1 MTTRARRPLS
11 AAASRVVGAAWTVVA
26 VPVGYLGVLTVA
38 AWYATC
44 VGRRSRGGADVAVS
58 FAVLIPAHDEEE
70 VLGET
75 LAALSKLHEPAGGHR
90 VYVVADHCS
99 DRTIEIALA
108 GGVEVLDHDVEP
120 RGKGPA
126 LAWAI
131 EHVLAASEPPDAI
144 VVVDADTIVDP
155 SLLVEL
161 ERQFAAGALVVQGQY
176 RVRDSGASP
185 AAGLRAIALAL
196 RHHLR
201 PLGRTALGGS
211 SGLYGNGMA
220 FRSSVLRGR
229 SWSNHLTEDL
239 ELQTELLLD
248 GIPVA
253 YAPDAVV
260 EAAMPSTLEAS
271 ATQNARWER
280 GRIELVRRYVPRLL
294 RRAIEQSGRAR
305 VAAADEALDHLVP
318 PLSVLVAAVGSLSVA
333 ELATSLAFSRR
344 PRRAAVLLPVIVL
357 FHVGS
362 GIVLARVPLS
372 VVRSLLHAPRMI
384 LWKVRL
390 WSGVLGSGEGMP
402 WVRTARS

>member
-1 MTTRARRPLS
+1 M
-11 AAASRVVGAAWTVVA
+11 VGAAWTALA

-38 AWYATC
+38 AWYATW
-44 VGRRSRGGADVAVS
+44 VGRRSGGDARVPVS

-75 LAALSKLHEPAGGHR
+75 LVALSKVHEPAGGHR
-90 VYVVADHCS
+90 VVVVADHCS
-99 DRTIEIALA
+99 DRTIEIARA
-108 GGVEVLDHDVEP
+108 GGVEVLDHDVES

-131 EHVLAASEPPDAI
+131 EQVVVAPEPPDAI
-144 VVVDADTIVDP
+144 LVVDADTIVDP

-176 RVRDSGASP
+176 RVRDAGASP
-185 AAGLRAIALAL
+185 AASLRAIALAL

-239 ELQTELLLD
+239 ELQTELLLE

-260 EAAMPSTLEAS
+260 EAVMPSTLEAS

-280 GRIELVRRYVPRLL
+280 GRIELVGRYVPRLL
-294 RRAIEQSGRAR
+294 RRAAEQSGRAR
-305 VAAADEALDHLVP
+305 VAVVDEVLDHLVP
-318 PLSVLVAAVGSLSVA
+318 PLSVLVVAVGSLSVA
-333 ELATSLAFSRR
+333 ELAASLALRRR
-344 PRRAAVLLPVIVL
+344 PRRAALVLPVIVV
-357 FHVGS
+357 FHVAS

-390 WSGVLGSGEGMP
+390 WSGLLRSGEGMP